1 MTDEQRQDE
10 RMLEWLEAGPRDV
23 PVEPLE
29 AAVAYARAHPRRR
42 LSWAGLRR
50 YVMTRMNLAE
60 VQPEPPKRRW
70 GPALAAVAA
79 VAVVAVVVVGGVGL
93 LGGSGDGEAGG
104 GVVPSASASATPT
117 AVPSGAPTAAPEP
130 TPMVG
135 SPSCTVATLAGKAG
149 EVAAVDGTGATAR
162 FSQRF
167 GTGAVD
173 AAGDLYVVD
182 ADAHAIRKV
191 TPDGVVTTYAGKLG
205 EAGSADGDL
214 ATARFNDPVALAIG
228 RDGTMYV
235 ADAGNHTIRTITPGG
250 TVTTLAGTVGESG
263 RVDGARA
270 DARFAGLWSIAVDAA
285 GTVYVGEE
293 DSGAIRTVTPDGTVT
308 TIAGQLGRSGVWE
321 DGAGPAARLGF
332 AFGMAVGPDGTLYFA
347 DVNASR
353 TVSVLRTVAPDG
365 TVATIDADWT
375 PGQPAKLWVDKAGVA
390 YVTSYINGTVLRMTP
405 EGTVTV
411 VAGETNSDVAY
422 RDGPGDVARFGGPLG
437 IYGDDAGT
445 LYVADTESATL
456 RTVRCP

>member
-29 AAVAYARAHPRRR
+29 AAVAYARAHPRRQ

-50 YVMTRMNLAE
+50 YVMTRMHLAE

-93 LGGSGDGEAGG
+93 LSQGGDGQAGG
-104 GVVPSASASATPT
+104 VAPPTATPT
-117 AVPSGAPTAAPEP
+117 AAPTPTPEP

-149 EVAAVDGTGATAR
+149 EFGAVDGTGAEAR

-173 AAGDLYVVD
+173 SAGDLYVVD

-191 TPDGVVTTYAGKLG
+191 TPAGVVTTYAGKLG

-214 ATARFNDPVALAIG
+214 AMARFNDPVALAIG

-263 RVDGARA
+263 RVDGARV
-270 DARFAGLWSIAVDAA
+270 DARFAGLWSLAVDAA

-308 TIAGQLGRSGVWE
+308 TFVGQLGRSGVWE
-321 DGAGPAARLGF
+321 DGVGPAARLGF
-332 AFGMAVGPDGTLYFA
+332 AFGMAVGPDGPLYFA

-365 TVATIDADWT
+365 TVATIDADWAA
-375 PGQPAKLWVDKAGVA
+375 GQPAKLWVDNGSVV
-390 YVTSYINGTVLRMTP
+390 YVTGFLNGTVLRITP
-405 EGTVTV
+405 DGTVTIL
-411 VAGETNSDVAY
+411 AGETGSDVLY

-437 IYGDDAGT
+437 IYGDNAGT